1 MLKVLGRPN
10 SINVQKAMW
19 TVGELGLDHER
30 IDLGGAFGGLDTE
43 EYGAMN
49 PNRLI
54 PTLVVDGRTLWESN
68 TIVRYLAGTHGMGG
82 LCPADPYDR
91 ARAEQ
96 WMDWQITSIHPH
108 LTVLFLGLIRN
119 APEYQDQAVRN
130 AANEQLGKTFAIL
143 DGQLSGANFVLGDRL
158 TIADIPAGAA
168 TCRYFNM
175 DLERPSLP
183 NVERWYAALTGRP
196 AFAEHVMIPLT

>member
-96 WMDWQITSIHPH
+96 WMDWQITSIHHH

-168 TCRYFNM
+168 TYRYFNM

>member
-49 PNRLI
+49 PNRLV

-68 TIVRYLAGTHGMGG
+68 TIVRYLAATHDMGG
-82 LCPADPYDR
+82 LCPVDPYER

-96 WMDWQITSIHPH
+96 WMDWQITSIHPN
-108 LTVLFLGLIRN
+108 LTVLFWALIRN
-119 APEYQDQAVRN
+119 APEYQDRSIQE
-130 AANEQLGKTFAIL
+130 AANEKLGKTFAIL
-143 DGQLSGANFVLGDRL
+143 EGQLSGADFVLGDRL
-158 TIADIPAGAA
+158 TIADIPVGAA
-168 TCRYFNM
+168 TYRYFNM

-183 NVERWYAALTGRP
+183 NVERWYAALTERP

>member
-168 TCRYFNM
+168 TYRYFNM

>member
-1 MLKVLGRPN
+1 MLKVLGRSN

-19 TVGELGLDHER
+19 TIGELGLDHER
-30 IDLGGAFGGLDTE
+30 IDLGGPFGGLDTE

-96 WMDWQITSIHPH
+96 WMDWQIISIHPH

-168 TCRYFNM
+168 TYRYFNM